1 MLPQNNPDR
10 IRIVFDDHRL
20 VANAGLLLPA
30 TLAQHLGLRELVDR
44 QLDPGGAPGRANT
57 GDKLLTLVASALA
70 GGDCID
76 DADALRAGGT
86 AGVLGCVVKA
96 PSTLGTFL
104 RSFRWGHVRQLDR
117 VSRQLL
123 ARAWAAGAGPGDA
136 PLTIDLDSTICE
148 TYGLAKEGA
157 RHHGYTGDVLMSR
170 LREGRAN
177 TARGAAHFLR
187 ETVGAGALR
196 WGQRPTHGARP
207 TAASIPTLSSP
218 SAAKWVSAS
227 PSPSAS
233 TKACGSWRYAPCRR
247 CQAYWSHMKLE
258 RSDRFYVAVTR
269 ARDHL
274 IFCHPIRSGP
284 TQDAKPSRFLL
295 PIGDMLR
302 HEVIAPPEPRR

>member
-20 VANAGLLLPA
+20 VANAGLLLAA

-44 QLDPGGAPGRANT
+44 HLDPGGAPGRANT

-70 GGDCID
+70 AGDCID

-148 TYGLAKEGA
+148 GRRRGPGTAGGVGGGQGE
-157 RHHGYTGDVLMSR
+157 TGHRRDDLPPQ
-170 LREGRAN
+170 
-177 TARGAAHFLR
+177 
-187 ETVGAGALR
+187 AGADGVGL
-196 WGQRPTHGARP
+196 
-207 TAASIPTLSSP
+207 
-218 SAAKWVSAS
+218 
-227 PSPSAS
+227 
-233 TKACGSWRYAPCRR
+233 
-247 CQAYWSHMKLE
+247 
-258 RSDRFYVAVTR
+258 DR
-269 ARDHL
+269 
-274 IFCHPIRSGP
+274 
-284 TQDAKPSRFLL
+284 L
-295 PIGDMLR
+295 PNADLVR
-302 HEVIAPPEPRR
+302 N